1 MKIVVENLIYKLFH
15 KEIVELDPNIE
26 IISLNA
32 EDPNNPAWQEVLSMM
47 LFFILYI
54 SFCSKRSQASF

>member
-1 MKIVVENLIYKLFH
+1 MKIVENLIYKLFH

-32 EDPNNPAWQEVLSMM
+32 EDPNDPAWQEVPEYDA
-47 LFFILYI
+47 LFQSHTFRQ
-54 SFCSKRSQASF
+54 SGP

>member
-15 KEIVELDPNIE
+15 KEIAELDPNIE

-32 EDPNNPAWQEVLSMM
+32 EDPIDPSWQEVPEYDALFLSYTF
-47 LFFILYI
+47 LL
-54 SFCSKRSQASF
+54 R